1 MNELGTAL
9 AWSSVM
15 VTLVASTALILERV
29 AARRGP
35 RAGSWVATAS
45 LLIIIVLTPLALCPI
60 PAMFTWRF
68 SGLSNRSAPAVLAGS
83 STPIHD
89 PGPLNKSSA
98 AISRPSEGVGH
109 GGFIWQFLSRKL
121 GDGLA
126 RGTDSIRQRNV
137 GMPRNWCNV
146 VLAGTMFCLVRLMVG
161 LWGVRDCR
169 RRSVAISDPDL
180 HALAEDFRISLGA
193 RTGIEVR
200 ELPGM
205 SLSSAVTVGWRH
217 PLVLLPGEW
226 RTWNNSERRAVL
238 AHEVAHIV
246 RADYAAGVAARIGLA
261 IHFYHPLVHWIV
273 GRLQLQQELAADAQ
287 AARLAG
293 GQREYLLVLSRLAL
307 GMEKVRPAWPATAFL
322 RGTGHLIRRIHV
334 LKEQLPMK
342 DGAMPAMG
350 RSLTIALLVAIGL
363 GAAALR
369 IPSPIHGA
377 ETPPGTGKNA
387 ANLSAAMS
395 TTSNTPTFDLTY
407 LPSTAV
413 GFVAIRP
420 AAMSR
425 LPACKPQLD
434 KINAFVAKHFPI
446 AMPKI
451 ETVDQATIEVSIRPR
466 DKSKN
471 PYGRIMFGVAML
483 RTIDDFD
490 WKTAIKSFYKQ
501 IDKFDSDL
509 VEVRFY
515 GKVYY
520 KKTKSSVPKLYG
532 PESFYFPDARTVV
545 WDYEE
550 NLRQLLSRVT
560 VSGPDIVRTDDWR
573 KVDRGLIALA
583 IDNRNQRWKLDV
595 NTDEPEDLPI
605 APLLQQASQWVI
617 GVDGAGSSNLH
628 AIARCGTNEK
638 GQLLARTAESLLAR
652 ARVAIGQAKLDPQED
667 DGIFTGDG
675 MRLVNDLLKACK
687 VSREGKAVDVIA
699 KSELPVADFLFVLAE
714 CF

>member
-9 AWSSVM
+9 AASSIQ
-15 VTLVASTALILERV
+15 VTLVASTALILERM

-45 LLIIIVLTPLALCPI
+45 LLIIIVLTPLAFCPM
-60 PAMFTWRF
+60 PAMLTWHF
-68 SGLSNRSAPAVLAGS
+68 SGLSDRSAPAVLAGS

-89 PGPLNKSSA
+89 PGPMNKSSA
-98 AISRPSEGVGH
+98 AISRPPEGVGDR
-109 GGFIWQFLSRKL
+109 GFIWQFLSRKL

-146 VLAGTMFCLVRLMVG
+146 VLAGTMFCLVRLLVG

-169 RRSVAISDPDL
+169 RRSVTISDPDL
-180 HALAEDFRISLGA
+180 LALAEDLRITLGA

-205 SLSSAVTVGWRH
+205 SLSSAATVGWRH

-334 LKEQLPMK
+334 LKEQLPIK
-342 DGAMPAMG
+342 DDAMPLTSRG
-350 RSLTIALLVAIGL
+350 ITIALLVAIGL

-377 ETPPGTGKNA
+377 ETPPGAGKNA

-434 KINAFVAKHFPI
+434 KINALIVKEFPVG
-446 AMPKI
+446 MPKI
-451 ETVDQATIEVSIRPR
+451 ESIDQATIEVSIRPR

-471 PYGRIMFGVAML
+471 QLGRFMMGVVML
-483 RTIDDFD
+483 RTVDDFD
-490 WKTAIKSFYKQ
+490 WKTAIKSVYQK
-501 IDKFDSDL
+501 IDNLDSNL
-509 VEVRFY
+509 VEVRFD

-520 KKTKSSVPKLYG
+520 KKKKSLVPNLYG

-545 WDYEE
+545 CDYEE
-550 NLRQLLSRVT
+550 NLRRMLSRKT
-560 VSGPDIVRTDDWR
+560 RTGPNIVRTADWR
-573 KVDRGLIALA
+573 KIEGGLIALA
-583 IDNRNQRWKLDV
+583 MDNRDQRWKLDLS
-595 NTDEPEDLPI
+595 TDEPEDLPV
-605 APLLQQASQWVI
+605 APLLQLPTRWVI
-617 GVDGAGSSNLH
+617 GVDAGGSSNLH
-628 AIARCGTNEK
+628 AIATCKTDEK
-638 GQLLARTAESLLAR
+638 GRLLARTAESLLAR
-652 ARVAIGQAKLDPQED
+652 AKVAIGQAKLISQENEGSAEA
-667 DGIFTGDG
+667 DGL
-675 MRLVNDLLKACK
+675 RLINDLLKASR
-687 VSREGKAVDVIA
+687 VSREGEAVDVIA
-699 KSELPVADFLFVLAE
+699 KSDLPVAALLYILAGA
-714 CF
+714 F